1 MFVLEIKIF
10 VVASLKQKSDAM
22 QANMEMSGGLERE
35 QQGEESLPAHFFL
48 ATPRVLPVLPVDLV
62 F

>member
-1 MFVLEIKIF
+1 MLEIKIF

-22 QANMEMSGGLERE
+22 RAKMERTGGQGGE
-35 QQGEESLPAHFFL
+35 QGKRSFFAHFFL
-48 ATPRVLPVLPVDLV
+48 VTPRVLPVLPVDLV